1 MEAIANF
8 INANYPIH
16 MFFAVQILLAE
27 FMFFVKQKKRSYFWA
42 RVTVG
47 TLLYLL
53 IAWFHP
59 TFGNVFI
66 RVFFIFLWSIALMWF
81 CLACEFNKTFF
92 LSLVAYAIQN
102 LSYNTGDLL
111 TRLFG
116 LTTAENA
123 LMFYVVSGS
132 TFVALYLA
140 SYFFVVQKYS
150 KSRHFHLKSLSCY
163 ILAAVTMLVVFTK
176 NLFSKYGVMDDKEI
190 IALFTGISCMLVL
203 AVQFMSVKQSNIEEE
218 NKMIEQL
225 LAQEKGRQKKMKET
239 MDIINMKCHDLR
251 YFINERGKS
260 NNLDESFIKE
270 VEENIDF
277 YDKAPETGNASLN
290 VVLSQKLLL
299 CSANKIDISYIIDSA
314 VIDGMEPSD
323 VYALFENA
331 LDNAIEASKLEE
343 ESKRMISFNMQKH
356 NDMGKIVIYNYCS
369 KEVKIG
375 SDGMPKSKK
384 DNIFHGFGTK
394 SIRYIIEKYNG
405 TVVFDNKDNIFT
417 ISIVLPLKQTEN

>member
-8 INANYPIH
+8 INQNYPVH
-16 MFFAVQILLAE
+16 MFFTVQILLAE
-27 FMFFVKQKKRSYFWA
+27 FMFFVKQKKRSYFWV
-42 RVTVG
+42 RVTIG

-81 CLACEFNKTFF
+81 CLACEFKKTFF

-102 LSYNTGDLL
+102 LSYNFGDLL

-116 LTTAENA
+116 LVAAENA
-123 LMFYVVSGS
+123 LMYYLVSGL
-132 TFVALYLA
+132 TFLAIYIA
-140 SYFFVVQKYS
+140 SYFLVVKNYS

-163 ILAAVTMLVVFTK
+163 LLAVITMVVVFTK
-176 NLFSKYGVMDDKEI
+176 NLFSKYGIMDDKEI
-190 IALFTGISCMLVL
+190 IALFTGFSCLLVL

-225 LAQEKGRQKKMKET
+225 LIQEKGRQKKMKET

-251 YFINERGKS
+251 YFINERGKT

-290 VVLSQKLLL
+290 VVLSEKLL
-299 CSANKIDISYIIDSA
+299 CGANNIDISYIIDSA
-314 VIDGMEPSD
+314 VVDDMESSD

-343 ESKRMISFNMQKH
+343 ESKRMISLNMQKQ
-356 NDMGKIVIYNYCS
+356 NDMGKIVIYNHCS

-375 SDGMPKSKK
+375 TDGMPKSKK
-384 DNIFHGFGTK
+384 DNNFHGFGTK
-394 SIRYIIEKYNG
+394 SIRYIVEKYG
-405 TVVFDNKDNIFT
+405 GSVIFDNKDNIFT
-417 ISIVLPLKQTEN
+417 ISILLPLKQEN